1 MMLLPQLIALQVGF
15 SRKNIAALC
24 DMGGSTKE
32 SKVGFIGQKGIGFRS
47 VFRVT
52 NKPSVH
58 SSGYHIA
65 FDLSAPEGKL
75 NYILPTWVGPEYLAA
90 TPVAQGSSEVAEELR
105 SGQWR
110 TIIHLPKK
118 QSNNSEGG
126 VRGGVDDDAV
136 SFQFSE

>member
-1 MMLLPQLIALQVGF
+1 MGF
-15 SRKNIAALC
+15 SRENIAALC

-52 NKPSVH
+52 DKPSVH

-75 NYILPTWVGPEYLAA
+75 NYIMPTWVGPEYLAA
-90 TPVAQGSSEVAEELR
+90 TPVAQGSPEVADELR
-105 SGQWR
+105 SGRWR

-118 QSNNSEGG
+118 QRSNSNEG
-126 VRGGVDDDAV
+126 RRSKRRRRRRRRLV
-136 SFQFSE
+136 SIFRV